1 MLICSKKSILLLSM
15 LLIWNFY
22 TQAQTMESV
31 FGQQYYK
38 QHLTGLFP
46 NGNWVIL
53 GLDSEMPGSVGRDS
67 ITIHLLNTQV
77 DLLSQIPVQPPR
89 NFESFELKNVLIT
102 SDSTFAI
109 AYAGG
114 DCDACCYMSYLD
126 GYSING
132 ELIWRHEIDEYA
144 DLGRTCFVN
153 DEKNISILYP
163 KSLTTYSGATG
174 EELSSYTVVEDYP
187 DGVIK
192 VPGVDEMIVL
202 AYPNVR
208 VLRFNATID
217 EYEII
222 LEIPSAEIGNYL
234 EAHWQGQD
242 YFYAL
247 DYPTSIV
254 RVYRDLRIETI
265 ATFEG
270 FLTDFTVKDDT
281 IYILDEENYNQ
292 YNIIRLDTTGQ
303 KLDTFVSAGDGLRPT
318 SIHYSENGLLLA
330 GSYDSGPNNDW
341 LPAIHHADRKQLFTT
356 FFPGFVLQQ
365 NTDSVSLKV
374 VGIDRNTDLQ
384 IDTYYSGGPDIMG
397 DLHDFEGGNF
407 QIEVENDGH
416 EPVSSFWL
424 NTVFDF
430 ATNYWFCAPKVS
442 NQRHLTINP
451 PLQPGQKRWVTF
463 GDVHAFNQSHLP
475 SEFCFWTSGP
485 NDKPDD
491 EPDTDVFCIEGIVS
505 TEEPTSVAFSLLPN
519 PAFDQVQITVDQYPF
534 EVPIRIFNTLGTT
547 VKNET
552 IPMGEKSWNVDVSNL
567 PAGMYYVRVG
577 TFAQPLVIVE

>member
-1 MLICSKKSILLLSM
+1 
-15 LLIWNFY
+15 
-22 TQAQTMESV
+22 MESV

-292 YNIIRLDTTGQ
+292 YNIIRLERGIDSKMSLIRNFWGAEPVICC
-303 KLDTFVSAGDGLRPT
+303 KVKN
-318 SIHYSENGLLLA
+318 SIEPKRWNRLM
-330 GSYDSGPNNDW
+330 
-341 LPAIHHADRKQLFTT
+341 AIIFHLYLKITT
-356 FFPGFVLQQ
+356 FKIVQV
-365 NTDSVSLKV
+365 THDVRASAVISVY
-374 VGIDRNTDLQ
+374 LQ
-384 IDTYYSGGPDIMG
+384 IRIPIY
-397 DLHDFEGGNF
+397 
-407 QIEVENDGH
+407 
-416 EPVSSFWL
+416 
-424 NTVFDF
+424 
-430 ATNYWFCAPKVS
+430 TN
-442 NQRHLTINP
+442 
-451 PLQPGQKRWVTF
+451 
-463 GDVHAFNQSHLP
+463 
-475 SEFCFWTSGP
+475 
-485 NDKPDD
+485 
-491 EPDTDVFCIEGIVS
+491 
-505 TEEPTSVAFSLLPN
+505 
-519 PAFDQVQITVDQYPF
+519 
-534 EVPIRIFNTLGTT
+534 
-547 VKNET
+547 
-552 IPMGEKSWNVDVSNL
+552 NL
-567 PAGMYYVRVG
+567 
-577 TFAQPLVIVE
+577 